1 MKPAAS
7 LLIIL
12 AITATSRAADE
23 LPAGLPPARA
33 VHEARAAVPVAA
45 QNKMLGANVL
55 AEDERVT
62 VFSANGRPV
71 PIYQNIKTVGY
82 LNADDKVHTI
92 AEFSRIGGRMWARLE
107 AMQPDT
113 WITADSLRLVP
124 EVLMGMT
131 RAQVANRIGNPT
143 RVNRTEDGEEWI
155 FEAYQVL
162 VDRQVVEAREE
173 HRSLVPVIDP
183 KGGTLTVWLP
193 QYYET
198 LKRYTVDNPYWAKV
212 LDKRFIF
219 KADKLAEIKD
229 LQQAPVPPRQQ
240 PPPPV
245 K

>member
-1 MKPAAS
+1 MKLVVS
-7 LLIIL
+7 FLIVL
-12 AITATSRAADE
+12 AMTATLRAAED
-23 LPAGLPPARA
+23 LPAGLPPARD
-33 VHEARAAVPVAA
+33 VHEARATTPVSV
-45 QNKMLGANVL
+45 QNKMLGPNVL
-55 AEDERVT
+55 TEGELVT

-71 PIYQNIKTVGY
+71 PIYQGIKTVGY
-82 LNADDKVHTI
+82 LNVDDKTHTI
-92 AEFSRIGGRMWARLE
+92 AEFSRIGGRMWARLDS
-107 AMQPDT
+107 MQPDT
-113 WITADSLRLVP
+113 WVTADSLRLVP

-143 RVNRTEDGEEWI
+143 RVNRTEEGEEWI

-198 LKRYTVDNPYWAKV
+198 TKRYTVDNPYWAKV

-219 KADKLAEIKD
+219 KADKLSEIKD

-240 PPPPV
+240 PPPG

>member
-1 MKPAAS
+1 MKFALMFLAA
-7 LLIIL
+7 L
-12 AITATSRAADE
+12 AIAATSRAAED
-23 LPAGLPPARA
+23 LPANLPHARD
-33 VHEARAAVPVAA
+33 VHEARASTPVSV
-45 QNKMLGANVL
+45 QNRMLGPNVL
-55 AEDERVT
+55 SEGELVT

-71 PIYQNIKTVGY
+71 PIYQGIKTVGY
-82 LNADDKVHTI
+82 LNVDETAHTI
-92 AEFSRIGGRMWARLE
+92 KEFSRIGGRMWARL
-107 AMQPDT
+107 ATMQPDT

-183 KGGTLTVWLP
+183 RSGTLTIWMP

-198 LKRYTVDNPYWAKV
+198 TKRYTVDNPYWAKV

-219 KADKLAEIKD
+219 KGDKLAEIKD

-240 PPPPV
+240 PPPG